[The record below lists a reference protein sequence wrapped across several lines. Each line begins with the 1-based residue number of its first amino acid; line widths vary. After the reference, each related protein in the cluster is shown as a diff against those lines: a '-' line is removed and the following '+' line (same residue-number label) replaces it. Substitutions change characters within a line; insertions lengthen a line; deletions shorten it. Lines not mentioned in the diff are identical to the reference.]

1 MRRNRPISIVYQA
14 KGNHIVAHDAADIA
28 DCAIDW
34 HLRQATMDEA
44 DWHAFV
50 AWLEADSAHAQAFD
64 AVALDVS
71 LLAEHPELY
80 PAPATPVARQSPF
93 PQRLASSSRRIWV
106 WVGSGVAVAAAASLT
121 LMFVPT
127 GLTGGNAS
135 YAVETKPGQRR
146 DIALTDGTRI
156 ELNGATRL
164 LLDRSNP
171 RVATLE
177 TGEATF
183 HVRHDPRDPFTVH
196 SGRLTVQ
203 DLGTVFNIAREG
215 VRLDVQVAEGSVL
228 FQPKRDAVTLRAGAA
243 ITAREDLGQIA
254 VTKIDVAKVGVW
266 RERAVSFLGEPFG
279 RVSTAVRRIDGATL
293 FIDSGL
299 SQRPFTG
306 MVRLSGKVEQD
317 VPHLAALVGAEWHH
331 DGERWVISPR

>member
-1 MRRNRPISIVYQA
+1 M
-14 KGNHIVAHDAADIA
+14 AHDAPDLV
-28 DCAIDW
+28 DRAIDW
-34 HLRQATMDEA
+34 HLRQATMDNA

-50 AWLEADSAHAQAFD
+50 AWLEADPAHAQAFD
-64 AVALDVS
+64 AVAADLSV
-71 LLAEHPELY
+71 LAEHPELY
-80 PAPATPVARQSPF
+80 PAPAAPVARQPRF
-93 PQRLASSSRRIWV
+93 PQGATSPSRRVWA

-121 LMFVPT
+121 LTLTTT
-127 GLTGGNAS
+127 GLTGGSAP

-177 TGEATF
+177 AGEATF
-183 HVRHDPRDPFTVH
+183 HIRHDPRDPFMVH
-196 SGRLTVQ
+196 SGRLTLQ
-203 DLGTVFNIAREG
+203 DLGTVFNVEREG
-215 VRLDVQVAEGSVL
+215 ARLDVQVAKGSVL
-228 FQPKRDAVTLRAGAA
+228 FQPKRDAVTLHAGAA

-254 VTKIDVAKVGVW
+254 VTKIDVAKVGAW
-266 RERAVSFLGEPFG
+266 RNRAVSFLGEPFG
-279 RVSTAVRRIDGATL
+279 RIATAVRRIDGATL

>member
-1 MRRNRPISIVYQA
+1 M
-14 KGNHIVAHDAADIA
+14 AHDAADIV
-28 DCAIDW
+28 DRAIDW

-44 DWHAFV
+44 EWHTFV
-50 AWLEADSAHAQAFD
+50 AWLEADPAHAQAFD

-71 LLAEHPELY
+71 MLAEHPELY
-80 PAPATPVARQSPF
+80 PAPATPVARQPRF
-93 PQRLASSSRRIWV
+93 PQKPAPSSRRVWA
-106 WVGSGVAVAAAASLT
+106 WVGSGAAVAAAASLT
-121 LMFVPT
+121 LMLMLVPT

-146 DIALTDGTRI
+146 DIALIDGTRI

-177 TGEATF
+177 SGEATF

-203 DLGTVFNIAREG
+203 DLGTVFNVARDG
-215 VRLDVQVAEGSVL
+215 ARLDVQVAEGSVL
-228 FQPKRDAVTLRAGAA
+228 FQPKRDAVTLHAGGA

-254 VTKIDVAKVGVW
+254 VTNIDVAKVGVW
-266 RERAVSFLGEPFG
+266 RDRTVSFSGEPFG
-279 RVSTAVRRIDGATL
+279 RVSTAIRRIDGATL
-293 FIDSGL
+293 FVHPSL

-306 MVRLSGKVEQD
+306 MVRLSGKAGQD